1 MRFKNRR
8 KYVRLEAYHLAR
20 YKIIFDGLEKT
31 DLPSLAR
38 VRNISAGGCCLHTEK
53 FLPPGSILDLK
64 INFPHLENPVHALSK
79 VVWARQIGKTG
90 RYEFGIQFIEI
101 DENLRLLI
109 DEQIKSVYKRIGQ
122 TLFKRIFMEGGE
134 KMKQL
139 AKIFVILAVIC
150 ILLALIIKLTTFGTL
165 LPAAMPINWVKIADT
180 ALLFAIA
187 LALLGE
193 KNK

>member
-20 YKIIFDGLEKT
+20 YKIIFDGLEKAE
-31 DLPSLAR
+31 LPSLAR

-79 VVWARQIGKTG
+79 VVWARQIGNTG
-90 RYEFGIQFIEI
+90 KYEFGIQFIEI

-109 DEQIKSVYKRIGQ
+109 DEQIKSVYQRIL
-122 TLFKRIFMEGGE
+122 TRGGE

-139 AKIFVILAVIC
+139 AKVFVVLAVIC

-165 LPAAMPINWVKIADT
+165 LPAAMPINWVKLADT